1 MESQYSLPPPPSNG
15 VCPHHSCMIS
25 AIRGLR
31 NGLYYG
37 GKVRFAHS
45 IVMAI
50 LFQTGSPIDK
60 LNNAIKLSW

>member
-1 MESQYSLPPPPSNG
+1 MAAPPSNG
-15 VCPHHSCMIS
+15 PCPHHSCVVS

-37 GKVRFAHS
+37 GKVRFAHA

-50 LFQTGSPIDK
+50 LF
-60 LNNAIKLSW
+60 